1 MKFYLL
7 SPQCPHNPHLFPMF
21 VDTWKSEGVEITERI
36 EDCDVVLMDLHSRLF
51 DYKQED
57 LDYIIE
63 HKIFFATFDEW
74 DRGGMSKDVWPMP
87 LTPQQLSFVYK
98 FEETRQNRIHFCRLH
113 DKTKPHPP
121 NFFPYEK
128 PLFYEEPLLSPE
140 ELFERPY
147 DVVWIANTAPQR
159 EMFKKILE
167 GDGRLKTKIIL
178 GAEKISLQGWINAH
192 KCGKMFVSWS
202 AGGFGDEKIQHLFSV
217 AAIIK
222 EANNQL
228 FLHDFT
234 HLENCIRP
242 NPNPTKED
250 IDTIVEIVNDK
261 ERLYEIYKNGYDF
274 VKKYYRKEYIASN
287 ILETIKKHL

>member
-1 MKFYLL
+1 MKFFLL
-7 SPQCPHNPHLFPMF
+7 SPQCPPNPHLFPMF
-21 VDTWKSEGVEITERI
+21 VDVWKSNGIEITDRI

-63 HKIFFATFDEW
+63 HKTFFATFDEW

-87 LTPQQLSFVYK
+87 LTRQQNELSERLFTNKINTV
-98 FEETRQNRIHFCRLH
+98 HFCRLLN
-113 DKTKPHPP
+113 K
-121 NFFPYEK
+121 NSARYENVFPYEK
-128 PLFYEEPLLSPE
+128 PILYEEPLLSPE
-140 ELFERPY
+140 EIFERPY
-147 DVVWIANTAPQR
+147 DIVWIANTAPQR
-159 EMFKKILE
+159 EMFKEILE
-167 GDGRLKTKIIL
+167 KDGRLKTKIIL

-192 KCGKMFVSWS
+192 KWGKMFVSWS
-202 AGGFGDEKIQHLFSV
+202 GGGYSDEKIQHLFSI

-261 ERLYEIYKNGYDF
+261 ERLYEIYKSGYNF
-274 VKKYYRKEYIASN
+274 VKQFYSKEHIATN
-287 ILETIKKHL
+287 ILETIKKQL